1 MLTGF
6 RLSEIQK
13 LRWEYVDLGAG
24 ELRLRDAKTGAR
36 TVHLSPSAVHVV
48 HALPRKT
55 GNPWVIPGNK
65 PRARMIDIDRA
76 WETIRARARLHDVRI
91 HDIRHSCALTT
102 TNHLFSLTIIFFILI
117 PSSYSHRI
125 RSNS

>member
-13 LRWEYVDLGAG
+13 LRWEYVDLGVG
-24 ELRLRDAKTGAR
+24 ELRLRDAKTGTR
-36 TVHLSPSAVHVV
+36 TVHLSPSAVHVL

-55 GNPWVIPGNK
+55 GIPWVIRGNK
-65 PRARMIDIDRA
+65 PGTHMTDIDGA

-91 HDIRHSCALTT
+91 HDIRHSCAA
-102 TNHLFSLTIIFFILI
+102 
-117 PSSYSHRI
+117 
-125 RSNS
+125 